1 MTAREL
7 HWRIAGQDVAVH
19 LEESKDHGI
28 LHISGRSIPFRTLGP
43 NWIEIDGGRRRFY
56 VLRDRNKVT
65 VWFNGHTYELEKI
78 EKGLQA
84 VAAVAGASGEVVA
97 LMPGKILRVE
107 VKSGDVVVE
116 KQTVILMESM
126 KMETALRAPKAGRVA
141 EVRCEA
147 GQVVDMGERL
157 VVIE

>member
-1 MTAREL
+1 MTSREL
-7 HWRIAGQDVAVH
+7 HWRISGQDVAVH
-19 LEESKDHGI
+19 VEESNDHQT

-43 NWIEIDGGRRRFY
+43 NWIEVDGRRHRFY
-56 VLRDRNKVT
+56 VVRHGNKVT
-65 VWFNGHTYELEKI
+65 VWFNGHTYELERI
-78 EKGLQA
+78 GKGLQA
-84 VAAVAGASGEVVA
+84 AAAAASASGEVVA

-126 KMETALRAPKAGRVA
+126 KMETALGAPRAGRVI